1 MVISARVRICCA
13 NPFRTASF
21 GIRKINFSDSLI
33 SLSGRTLFA
42 SRQDASKRTKI
53 TLKGYF
59 SSLGDLGESRTR
71 IDGMKTRCTDRYT
84 TRPFWYNIIIPNILE
99 IARVMVVDVVVLAAV
114 GGFWVDG
121 DVSIGFVTITG
132 DGGAIATVAAVIEE
146 KELVQIDFAK
156 ADFGIMSEGFLE
168 GFAGVFAGF
177 LEL

>member
-1 MVISARVRICCA
+1 M
-13 NPFRTASF
+13 
-21 GIRKINFSDSLI
+21 
-33 SLSGRTLFA
+33 
-42 SRQDASKRTKI
+42 SKRTHTI
-53 TLKGYF
+53 QYFTTL
-59 SSLGDLGESRTR
+59 SIGDLCESRTR

-114 GGFWVDG
+114 RGFWVDG

-146 KELVQIDFAK
+146 EELVQINFAK
-156 ADFGIMSEGFLE
+156 ADFGIMSEGLLE

-177 LEL
+177 LELWVVIILVVIAGDFLDFAGSSSFWGVHNGDDNRDDD